1 MKDHCPLLTAT
12 DLHKTYRKNADQV
25 KVLRGLDL
33 EIEAGE
39 FVCVVGASGS
49 GKSTMLHL
57 LGTLDRPDKG
67 QIYLDGD
74 RIDNQPSENRD
85 QLRNQTFGF
94 IFQFYHLLPELN
106 TLENVLVPHMI
117 AHSLWSWIGQRRTL
131 RHRGEELLE
140 RVGLSHRL
148 RHRPRELSGGEMQRA
163 AIARA
168 LVNRPRILLA
178 DEPTGNLDADNGQ
191 EIIRLLRDWN
201 HTENLTIIMVT
212 HNLDLVAGTDR
223 VVRLVDGRVQESTE
237 SPRTAIHGLRIAE

>member
-1 MKDHCPLLTAT
+1 MKDEYPLLAAI

-25 KVLRGLDL
+25 RVLRGVDL
-33 EIEAGE
+33 EVQASE
-39 FVCVVGASGS
+39 FACVVGASGS

-67 QIYLDGD
+67 EIRLEGE
-74 RIDNQPSENRD
+74 RIDNLPSERRD

-94 IFQFYHLLPELN
+94 IFQFYHLLPELS

-117 AHSLWSWIGQRRTL
+117 AHSLWSWLGHNRELRR
-131 RHRGEELLE
+131 RGEELLE

-178 DEPTGNLDADNGQ
+178 DEPTGNLDAANGR
-191 EIIRLLRDWN
+191 EVIRLLRDLN
-201 HTENLTIIMVT
+201 RQDGLTIIMVT

-223 VVRLVDGRVQESTE
+223 VVRLIEGRVEKSDS
-237 SPRTAIHGLRIAE
+237 SPRVASRGLRIAE

>member
-1 MKDHCPLLTAT
+1 MKEACHLLSSSN
-12 DLHKTYRKNADQV
+12 LHKTYRKNANQV
-25 KVLRGLDL
+25 PVLRGLDL
-33 EIEAGE
+33 EVETGE
-39 FVCVVGASGS
+39 FVCIVGASGS

-57 LGTLDRPDKG
+57 LGTLDKPDQG
-67 QIYLDGD
+67 EIRLEGE
-74 RIDNQPSENRD
+74 RIDNLPSEKRD
-85 QLRNQTFGF
+85 RLRNQTFGF

-106 TLENVLVPHMI
+106 TLENILVPHMI
-117 AHSLWSWIGQRRTL
+117 AHSLWSWLGHRRTL

-178 DEPTGNLDADNGQ
+178 DEPTGNLDAANGK
-191 EIIRLLRDWN
+191 EIIRLLRDLN
-201 HTENLTIIMVT
+201 RAENLTIIMVT

-223 VVRLVDGRVQESTE
+223 VVRLVDGRVQESNP
-237 SPRTAIHGLRIAE
+237 SPRIAIRGLRIAE